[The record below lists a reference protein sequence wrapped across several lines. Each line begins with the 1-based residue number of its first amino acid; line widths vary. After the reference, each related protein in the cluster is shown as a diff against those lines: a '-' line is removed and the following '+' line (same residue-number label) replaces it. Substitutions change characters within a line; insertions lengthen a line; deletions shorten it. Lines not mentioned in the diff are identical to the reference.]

1 MSKYGISREPGESD
15 LEWRRRY
22 HRTVMRVKAAEKPKV
37 EKVRTGPKPYV
48 PKERK
53 PRKGWPGTYE
63 QWVEAQRQPG
73 ESEKDWKNRNARIRH
88 ALNKERTA
96 EKRRIQKKAWGEAN
110 ADKERER
117 LKAWAAANPERV
129 KENGRKY
136 FERNREERI
145 AKLIQWGR
153 DNPDRVKERQRQWWV
168 ENRDKQ
174 MFYSSKR
181 RADEI
186 KATPA
191 WADLDAI
198 RAIYAEAAR
207 ITVETGVP
215 HHVDH
220 FYPLRGKTVCG
231 LHVETNLRIIL
242 GEENMRKHNV
252 MPSEDDPFAKLD
264 FGR

>member
-88 ALNKERTA
+88 ALNKERTG
-96 EKRRIQKKAWGEAN
+96 EKRAAQAKAWREAN
-110 ADKERER
+110 AESERER
-117 LKAWAAANPERV
+117 KRAYAKANPERV
-129 KENGRKY
+129 KQRNREY
-136 FERNREERI
+136 FERNREKKI
-145 AKLIQWGR
+145 AALKRWGAE
-153 DNPDRVKERQRQWWV
+153 NPEKRKETQKRWYEANAARR
-168 ENRDKQ
+168 NY
-174 MFYSSKR
+174 YSSKR

-207 ITVETGVP
+207 ITAETGVP

-242 GEENMRKHNV
+242 GEENVRKQAK